1 VAFDRNFGK
10 YCGMSTLRPSR
21 RLVVAGLAS
30 ALAAP
35 ALIGRASA
43 DDFISPYDF
52 GLTDE
57 SDGVDQTSALQQAI
71 DAAAQAGKDVRLPSG
86 AYYVRELQLPG
97 YLRIFGSSQATHL
110 ISFDEG
116 TIGRVGAGRG
126 LVIDGVSF
134 SGGNGEM
141 PALLLDTTEDAI
153 IRNCVFTGNGVGIGA
168 NSAGATIEDCRFET
182 LGDAAIHS
190 INGRG
195 LFIRGNRISD
205 CGNAGIR
212 IWRDASGL
220 DGSIVTGNSISRIDW
235 RGGGNGQNG
244 NGVNVYQADGVI
256 VADNVIAD
264 CAFTAVRV
272 NAGRNTQVRGNTCL
286 NSGEVAIFS
295 EFGFSGSVVADNIV
309 DGAATGID
317 ITNLDTGGYLATC
330 TGNIVRNIFPSSAV
344 NPDTRPV
351 GIYAEADTVVANNAI
366 ENVPGVGIAAGYGP
380 FVRNVSVT
388 GNVLTACTIGIGVT
402 VVDDPKIG
410 RVNVSGNTVS
420 GSTNGAIV
428 GMEWESVVSDDLA
441 RDAASYPHVAVA
453 GNVVA

>member
-1 VAFDRNFGK
+1 MAFPPDFGD
-10 YCGMSTLRPSR
+10 YRPMSTLRPSR

-35 ALIGRASA
+35 ALIGRALA
-43 DDFISPYDF
+43 GDFIDPHDF
-52 GLTDE
+52 GLTDG
-57 SDGVDQTSALQQAI
+57 SDGVDQTAALQQAI
-71 DAAAQAGKDVRLPSG
+71 NAAAQAGRDLRLPMG
-86 AYYVRELQLPG
+86 AYYVTGLQFPG
-97 YLRIFGSSQATHL
+97 NLRIFGSAQATHL
-110 ISFDEG
+110 IAYDEG
-116 TIGRVGAGRG
+116 TIARIGAGRG

-134 SGGNGEM
+134 SGGKDDM
-141 PALLLDTTEDAI
+141 PALLLDATEDAI
-153 IRNCVFTGNGVGIGA
+153 IRNCAFSGNGVGIGA
-168 NSAGATIEDCRFET
+168 SNAGGSIEDCRFES

-190 INGRG
+190 LNGRG
-195 LFIRGNRISD
+195 LFIRGNRIGD

-212 IWRDASGL
+212 IWRDASGH
-220 DGSIVTGNSISRIDW
+220 DGSIVTGNAISRIDW

-295 EFGFSGSVVADNIV
+295 EFGFSGSVIADNIV

-317 ITNLDTGGYLATC
+317 ITNLDSGGYLATC
-330 TGNIVRNIFPSSAV
+330 TGNIVRNILASSAV

-351 GIYAEADTVVANNAI
+351 GIYAEADTVVANNVV

-388 GNVLTACTIGIGVT
+388 GNVLSGCTIGIGVT
-402 VVDDPKIG
+402 VVDEPQVG
-410 RVNVSGNTVS
+410 RVNVGGNTVS
-420 GSTNGAIV
+420 GATQGAIV
-428 GMEWESVVSDDLA
+428 GMEWENVVSDDLA
-441 RDAASYPHVAVA
+441 RDADNYPHVAVA